1 MMTKDHLRCWVVLSA
16 LTTGCTLL
24 PTKQTACSKDRPCPG
39 DQRCNPTTSIC
50 EPVDSQPDLSLLTD
64 FAAPLD
70 LSATPQGMVYVPG
83 GTFMMGDNLVPYA
96 QPVHQQA
103 VAAFYL
109 DITEVTVNAYQ
120 QCITVGNCMFKRV
133 SSFVFPWLVLALA
146 VFVLVSGLGP
156 ATAHADQADQHY
168 KRALRY
174 YESKDYPRAIKEF
187 QAAYRVR
194 QLPRILLNIGQVY
207 RKLGMASTALKFYEH
222 YLRVEPNPKPEIKAE
237 VDRYIAQTHA
247 MLDPPEF
254 VSPPS
259 SANMSPAEA
268 AAAAVAAATIPAL
281 LAPPLLRRRVGTTA
295 APPPLPG
302 ANSSPTGP
310 T

>member
-1 MMTKDHLRCWVVLSA
+1 MDLALLSFRRPLLVLR
-16 LTTGCTLL
+16 
-24 PTKQTACSKDRPCPG
+24 TA
-39 DQRCNPTTSIC
+39 
-50 EPVDSQPDLSLLTD
+50 
-64 FAAPLD
+64 
-70 LSATPQGMVYVPG
+70 
-83 GTFMMGDNLVPYA
+83 
-96 QPVHQQA
+96 
-103 VAAFYL
+103 
-109 DITEVTVNAYQ
+109 
-120 QCITVGNCMFKRV
+120 
-133 SSFVFPWLVLALA
+133 WLVLALA

-268 AAAAVAAATIPAL
+268 AAAAVAAAPSNVMSVTVPELYSDEDLQSLSTVPQRPDGSRVRVLRPGEYPGQPVARPVGSQPMANPGLPLVPTPGSEQPQPVPAKTPIYKQAWFWGVVGG
-281 LAPPLLRRRVGTTA
+281 LAGAAIITGAAVGA
-295 APPPLPG
+295 QRANALP
-302 ANSSPTGP
+302 ADILHPTK
-310 T
+310 